1 MPCNLTLDLCAD
13 HKIIV
18 FPSNQEE
25 NKYFRQKRKQKKKKE
40 KEDEKEKKEKT
51 KCDDATPSTS
61 AACQTLSYISSS
73 SDESLTE
80 SLSSSSSESPER
92 KRSKKN
98 FSGYAILAHTEP
110 FLTGVL
116 IKSKF
121 RINNRAQWMSIV
133 TEAQRFLRT
142 QAPRDFFQASPQN
155 GYEVCIQ
162 KIPKSQNSK
171 KYQNM
176 MSLFY
181 FLPFFCIS
189 RY

>member
-1 MPCNLTLDLCAD
+1 MPCNLTLDVCAD

-40 KEDEKEKKEKT
+40 KKDEKEKKEKA

-61 AACQTLSYISSS
+61 AACQTLSSS

-98 FSGYAILAHTEP
+98 FNGYAILAHTEP

-142 QAPRDFFQASPQN
+142 ESPRDFFQASPQN
-155 GYEVCIQ
+155 GYEVGIQ
-162 KIPKSQNSK
+162 KISK
-171 KYQNM
+171 
-176 MSLFY
+176 F
-181 FLPFFCIS
+181 
-189 RY
+189 